1 MDLTFFG
8 FDEPEGDPGA
18 HHDDGQR
25 DVDLEEVVAQ
35 CTLKLG
41 QIHTFLTHASV
52 PKEGSIIPGCA

>member
-1 MDLTFFG
+1 MDLTFLS

-35 CTLKLG
+35 GALKLG
-41 QIHTFLTHASV
+41 QIHTFLTHARN
-52 PKEGSIIPGCA
+52 IQ